1 MKSGYR
7 KTVIGLI
14 PDEWKVQNLA
24 EISKKITDGDHA
36 TPKRTAQ
43 GYYLLSARNIQ
54 NGKIDTRDV
63 DYVGLS
69 EFQRMKLRCNPE
81 AGDILISCSGSIG
94 RVAVVPAGLECVL
107 VRSAALAKID
117 SRLADGIFI
126 QFWLQ
131 GHTAQRQIAS
141 SVNQGA
147 QPNLFLNHIERLACP
162 QPPLHEQQAIAQA
175 LSDVDALI
183 AALDRLIAKKRDI
196 KQATMQQLLTGKTRL
211 PGFSGKWEVKKLG
224 DVGAFHK
231 GSGVKK
237 DEARSGDLPCVRYG
251 EIYTHH
257 NDYVRVFNS
266 WISRQVAETATLLR
280 QGDIMFAGSGETKEE
295 IGKCV
300 AFVDNV
306 EAYAGG
312 DIVILRPTCVDS
324 LFLSYLLNTPEVSS
338 QKASRGQGD
347 AVVHISSSALASVS
361 LSLPQLAEQTAIAAV
376 LSDLDAELTAIEAR
390 RDKTRA
396 IKQGMMQE
404 LLTGKT
410 RLI

>member
-24 EISKKITDGDHA
+24 EISQKITDGDHA
-36 TPKRTAQ
+36 TPKRTTQ

-69 EFQRMKLRCNPE
+69 EYQRMKLRCNPE

-147 QPNLFLNHIERLACP
+147 QPNLFLNHIERLECP

-183 AALDRLIAKKRDI
+183 SALDRLIAKKRDI
-196 KQATMQQLLTGKTRL
+196 KQAMMQQLLTSKTRL
-211 PGFSGKWEVKKLG
+211 PGFSGKWETKRLRDMADIIKGNTLSKSLLSESGVNPCILYGELFTTYGRVIDKTVSFTNSPEGIKSVSG
-224 DVGAFHK
+224 DVLLPGSTTTTGADLATA
-231 GSGVKK
+231 SALLLDGV
-237 DEARSGDLPCVRYG
+237 AL
-251 EIYTHH
+251 
-257 NDYVRVFNS
+257 
-266 WISRQVAETATLLR
+266 
-280 QGDIMFAGSGETKEE
+280 
-295 IGKCV
+295 
-300 AFVDNV
+300 
-306 EAYAGG
+306 GG
-312 DIVILRPTCVDS
+312 DINIVRKKGVGYDPA
-324 LFLSYLLNTPEVSS
+324 FLACYLTHVARNEIAEL
-338 QKASRGQGD
+338 AQGTTIHHLYGKD
-347 AVVHISSSALASVS
+347 LKGLS
-361 LSLPQLAEQTAIAAV
+361 LSLPHHTEQSAIAAV
-376 LSDLDAELTAIEAR
+376 LSDMDAELSALEAR
-390 RDKTRA
+390 RDKTRNL
-396 IKQGMMQE
+396 KQGMMQE
-404 LLTGKT
+404 LLTGNT